1 MQSVNREK
9 GEESQIEY
17 KIIPPGRFSLDIEE
31 LLRYKELFY
40 SYAWRDIKIKYKQT
54 VLGLLWA
61 IIQPLVMMS
70 MFALFFSEFLKIPT
84 DNISAPIFY
93 FSGLSIWTLF
103 TTSVSNASSSM
114 VSNAGVI
121 QKIYFPRLIIPMS
134 SVLVAIFDYLMT
146 LLVFIGLIIYYEITN
161 DAFSFSIWKFIVFVP
176 LSVFI
181 TSLTS
186 FGIGT
191 IIASYNVKY
200 RDFRFLIGFMI
211 QVLMFA
217 TPVIYPVS
225 ILNDYKG
232 IKYILSINPI
242 MTAVNMSRIPFQN
255 IELDFLMVSISV
267 FSMTILFFL
276 GIYIFK
282 KTEKY
287 FADLA

>member
-1 MQSVNREK
+1 MNREK

-176 LSVFI
+176 LSVLI

-267 FSMTILFFL
+267 VSMTILFFL

>member
-1 MQSVNREK
+1 VARKK
-9 GEESQIEY
+9 GEETQIEY
-17 KIIPPGRFSLDIEE
+17 KIIPPGTFSLDLDE

-103 TTSVSNASSSM
+103 TTSLSNASNSM

-121 QKIYFPRLIIPMS
+121 QKIYFPRLIIPIS

-176 LSVFI
+176 LSVLI

-255 IELDFLMVSISV
+255 IELDFLMVSICV
-267 FSMTILFFL
+267 VSMTILFFL

>member
-176 LSVFI
+176 LSVLI

-267 FSMTILFFL
+267 VSMTILFFL